1 MNTILGYIINMFPY
15 MLITIPIHLLIRLIY
30 IRKNKISYNWYHEI
44 VLLFFI
50 IFVVGLSSQTIIPK
64 FEFGINGFIIIS
76 NRVHETNLIPFKV
89 LIETYEEVFLNNN
102 INYFIIN
109 FLGNIIMFIPFGFII
124 PLLWNISNRRVIII
138 GFCISLFIEISQL
151 FLSRG
156 TDVDDLILNTLGVL
170 FGLIIFKLLYRK
182 YYNYMNRFKIV
193 NGDNNER

>member
-1 MNTILGYIINMFPY
+1 
-15 MLITIPIHLLIRLIY
+15 
-30 IRKNKISYNWYHEI
+30 
-44 VLLFFI
+44 
-50 IFVVGLSSQTIIPK
+50 
-64 FEFGINGFIIIS
+64 
-76 NRVHETNLIPFKV
+76 
-89 LIETYEEVFLNNN
+89 
-102 INYFIIN
+102 
-109 FLGNIIMFIPFGFII
+109 MFIPFGFII

-182 YYNYMNRFKIV
+182 YYNYMNRFKRI